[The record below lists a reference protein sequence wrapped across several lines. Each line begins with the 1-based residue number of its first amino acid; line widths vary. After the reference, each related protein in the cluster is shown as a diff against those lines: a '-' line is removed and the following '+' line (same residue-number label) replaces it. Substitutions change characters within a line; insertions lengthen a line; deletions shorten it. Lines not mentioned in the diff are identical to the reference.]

1 MRAIESAALPS
12 NLRSYASIFWHRRT
26 GLKDPAAM
34 PRIERSIDA
43 VQLDAT
49 WLNAYRRCVGLEATT
64 ASGLPPLALQ
74 IAVAPLHLSILADAQ
89 FPFKA
94 LGLVHVSQ
102 QVSQM
107 AAIAPDQRL
116 TLRAYTTQ
124 AQWARRG
131 MTFGLV
137 TEALADGQLVW
148 RGETTALAS
157 GPSPLQAT
165 TSANSAE
172 AADQSSHPW
181 QQILALDAPEPLG
194 RRYAAIAG
202 DLNPI
207 HQHALLARPFG
218 FRQAIIHGTWT
229 LARALAAA
237 QLPQTSPYTLNAQFR
252 KPVSLPSSI
261 LVWSRKNDQQDEI
274 KVTDKDG
281 QTPHVTAQITR
292 EPTPHLYGRHP
303 AVPSST

>member
-1 MRAIESAALPS
+1 MRAIESNVLPS
-12 NLRSYASIFWHRRT
+12 NLRSYAGIFWHRRT

-43 VQLDAT
+43 VQLDAA
-49 WLNAYRRCVGLEATT
+49 WLNAYRNCVGLDTQVT
-64 ASGLPPLALQ
+64 SGLPPLALQ

-107 AAIAPDQRL
+107 AAIAQDQRL

-157 GPSPLQAT
+157 CPSPAQAT
-165 TSANSAE
+165 VSTK
-172 AADQSSHPW
+172 AADTADQPEIPW
-181 QQILALDAPEPLG
+181 RQVLALDAPEPLG

-229 LARALAAA
+229 LARAMAAA
-237 QLPQTSPYTLNAQFR
+237 ELPQTSPYTLNAQFR

-261 LVWSRKNDQQDEI
+261 LVWARNSDRQDDI

-281 QTPHVTAQITR
+281 QTTHVSAQITR
-292 EPTPHLYGRHP
+292 
-303 AVPSST
+303 